1 MQLYGIRLVLQ
12 LLLLSSVLVTARET
26 IGGDAEELA
35 RPYLN
40 LMKER
45 QAERVEEVKY
55 KRNTATEKEK
65 AWEAKGMEWGSLI
78 SEDLGVVRPFPNW
91 WPWGT
96 RSTTKQGMDAN
107 LARGTTHQ
115 EL

>member
-1 MQLYGIRLVLQ
+1 MQLHEIRLVLQ

-40 LMKER
+40 LMKQR

-55 KRNTATEKEK
+55 KRNAATEKEN

-96 RSTTKQGMDAN
+96 RSTSQGMDAD
-107 LARGTTHQ
+107 LARGRTHQ

>member
-12 LLLLSSVLVTARET
+12 LLLLSSVLLTARET

-40 LMKER
+40 LMKQR

-96 RSTTKQGMDAN
+96 RSTSQGMDAN
-107 LARGTTHQ
+107 LARGRTHQ